1 MRVSIGGQH
10 QMAGSDSASGFL
22 LTRLK
27 EEELWAER
35 GERRRMELVCVIV
48 RLEQMR
54 EDCRRF
60 PRLERLPVGK
70 GRRGAVRI
78 DREVLRLLELC
89 KGERL
94 DGDRGV
100 AKIQQHLHDRR
111 RYRPRNVA
119 QLRARL
125 AIATA
130 PRLGHGKFGY
140 ETAIQVYPT
149 L

>member
-1 MRVSIGGQH
+1 MGGHDSDESQH
-10 QMAGSDSASGFL
+10 RGSASDGGVRLNVWIL

-54 EDCRRF
+54 EDCRLF
-60 PRLERLPVGK
+60 PHLERLPVGK
-70 GRRGAVRI
+70 GWRGAVRI

-130 PRLGHGKFGY
+130 PRLGHGKFGAY
-140 ETAIQVYPT
+140 GT
-149 L
+149 